1 MLFGLSWKI
10 WINFLGFNL
19 IWALSIFS
27 GNEAML
33 WVLLL
38 LLLHFM
44 IMPEPLIEL
53 AVVLSTALL
62 GYSVDCLLTLL
73 GVFKFEQVQ
82 GITPTWLVFLWVGFC
97 STLRHSLSFFS
108 QKYLTASLAGAIA
121 GSFTYLL
128 AAHFGAVELPL
139 SSVVSFAVL
148 ASVWAVLFPALLWL
162 SSALYKALSQAMSK
176 RI

>member
-38 LLLHFM
+38 LLLHFL
-44 IMPEPLIEL
+44 IIAEPLVEL
-53 AVVLSTALL
+53 KVVLATAFL

-73 GVFKFEQVQ
+73 GVFRFEQVQ
-82 GITPTWLVFLWVGFC
+82 GITPIWLVLLWIGFC
-97 STLRHSLSFFS
+97 STLRHSLYFFS
-108 QKYLTASLAGAIA
+108 NKHLIASLAGAIA

-139 SSVVSFAVL
+139 SPVISAAVL
-148 ASVWAVLFPALLWL
+148 ASVWAVLFPVLMWI
-162 SSALYKALSQAMSK
+162 SVVLSQTRSK
-176 RI
+176 RIWL

>member
-10 WINFLGFNL
+10 WINFWGFNL

-38 LLLHFM
+38 LVLHFL
-44 IMPEPLIEL
+44 IITKPLIEL
-53 AVVLSTALL
+53 LVVLATALL
-62 GYSVDCLLTLL
+62 GYSIDCLLTLL

-82 GITPTWLVFLWVGFC
+82 GITPIWLILLWVGFC
-97 STLRHSLSFFS
+97 STLRHSLNFFS
-108 QKYLTASLAGAIA
+108 QKYLTASFAGAIA

-128 AAHFGAVELPL
+128 AAHFGAVEL
-139 SSVVSFAVL
+139 
-148 ASVWAVLFPALLWL
+148 WL
-162 SSALYKALSQAMSK
+162 SDNSSYPDLAKKLRGSVN
-176 RI
+176 